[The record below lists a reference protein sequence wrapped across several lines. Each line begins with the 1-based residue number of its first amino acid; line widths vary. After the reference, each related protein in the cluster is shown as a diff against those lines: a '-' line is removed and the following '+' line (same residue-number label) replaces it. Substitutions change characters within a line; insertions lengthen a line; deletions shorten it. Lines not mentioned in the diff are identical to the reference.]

1 MLKKPISVLLVFAV
15 ALVAIAPPRVFAQSP
30 SETPAQSA
38 AAAVE
43 PDRAATSKA
52 KSDLRKSL
60 AAEVAKIKAGPLT
73 AADVRR
79 LEQGQQ
85 NQQSAGEPKAG
96 WSRRKKLLVA
106 LLLVVTAGAMV
117 VAIKHRCKAPK
128 PCPEID
134 STDYS
139 DY

>member
-1 MLKKPISVLLVFAV
+1 V
-15 ALVAIAPPRVFAQSP
+15 AQPETSRIEPNLPAPPARL
-30 SETPAQSA
+30 
-38 AAAVE
+38 
-43 PDRAATSKA
+43 

-73 AADVRR
+73 EADLKR
-79 LEQGQQ
+79 LEKAQDD
-85 NQQSAGEPKAG
+85 QQSDAPAKYR
-96 WSRRKKLLVA
+96 WTRRKKLLVA
-106 LLLVVTAGAMV
+106 LLIVVTTGAFV

-134 STDYS
+134 SSDYS